1 MKKIILNEHEYISSI
16 IETDEWPEDLSTT
29 LGITYL
35 CRFYYYNNTNLTLKG
50 VTDLVID
57 QMNKYN
63 FSVADYEEYKA
74 ISIIQSTYNKLKAG
88 KLSPL
93 RSISEIKLYKDE
105 LEKINSCEND
115 KQRKVLF
122 TIYVL
127 AKLTDKYGWV
137 YNARNDIYKLANVSI
152 THKKKDNI
160 IHELWQKELIKITNR
175 VDDTKVGVDLISEK
189 EREDKQP
196 VLNIINIENLGNQY
210 IAYHYPN
217 KVMCVKCGK
226 IVRRK
231 TTSGF
236 SPKYCKTC
244 GEEMQ
249 REYQRI
255 SMRKLREKRKREAS
269 ITEETD

>member
-16 IETDEWPEDLSTT
+16 IETGEWPEDLSTT

-35 CRFYYYNNTNLTLKG
+35 CRFYYYDNTNLTLKG
-50 VTDLVID
+50 ITDLVIA
-57 QMNKYN
+57 QMSKYN

-105 LEKINSCEND
+105 LEKINNCEND

-127 AKLTDKYGWV
+127 AKLTNKYGWV
-137 YNARNDIYKLANVSI
+137 YNPRNDIYKLANVSI
-152 THKKKDNI
+152 THKKKENI

-175 VDDTKVGVDLISEK
+175 VDDTKVGVDLIPEEDRDN
-189 EREDKQP
+189 ERP
-196 VLNIINIENLGNQY
+196 VINITSLENLGNQY
-210 IAYHYPN
+210 IAYSYAN

-226 IVRRK
+226 IIRRK

-236 SPKYCKTC
+236 SPKYCKAC
-244 GEEMQ
+244 GEEVQ

-255 SMRKLREKRKREAS
+255 SMRKLREKRKSEAS
-269 ITEETD
+269 KTEGND